1 MVIQPERHTKLSNY
15 RTEIAPEIG
24 KPMKKT
30 LRKALLGLG
39 MLTALPLQAAWFEV
53 TGQAILLE
61 SKTSARTNAIEDAVY
76 RAMYYSGAD
85 FSSFAQMKPYFQED
99 RQDYQFNGTEVRH
112 VQISKAFAKNGNY
125 YVTARVD
132 IYPSA
137 KSCHNIQYKKGLLI
151 SDFSLSVPQ
160 QAALGGIYQIGKD
173 FTQLLKRQ
181 IGKQSQS
188 FVVTGTSE
196 IPLQPGNP
204 DAMMMLAEDYDAQYI
219 ISGQITDLT
228 STLDQNLLSN
238 DKINRQ
244 FSVETMVINGK
255 TGEIL
260 SQRKYREV
268 AEWPFSRISQVD
280 TQSARFW
287 VSPYGA
293 ALQRLSRNIMLDM
306 ESSLACRSSLPEVVN
321 AHGNQVQINV
331 GRVHGVKQ
339 GDELKLWHTAGF
351 IDQYGISRNRM
362 VETDMTLVVDRVY
375 ETSAEG
381 SVQQSDLAASIQPGD
396 LLTKQPARRY

>member
-1 MVIQPERHTKLSNY
+1 
-15 RTEIAPEIG
+15 
-24 KPMKKT
+24 
-30 LRKALLGLG
+30 
-39 MLTALPLQAAWFEV
+39 
-53 TGQAILLE
+53 
-61 SKTSARTNAIEDAVY
+61 
-76 RAMYYSGAD
+76 
-85 FSSFAQMKPYFQED
+85 
-99 RQDYQFNGTEVRH
+99 
-112 VQISKAFAKNGNY
+112 
-125 YVTARVD
+125 
-132 IYPSA
+132 
-137 KSCHNIQYKKGLLI
+137 
-151 SDFSLSVPQ
+151 
-160 QAALGGIYQIGKD
+160 
-173 FTQLLKRQ
+173 
-181 IGKQSQS
+181 
-188 FVVTGTSE
+188 
-196 IPLQPGNP
+196 
-204 DAMMMLAEDYDAQYI
+204 
-219 ISGQITDLT
+219 
-228 STLDQNLLSN
+228 
-238 DKINRQ
+238 
-244 FSVETMVINGK
+244 ETMVINGK

-306 ESSLACRSSLPEVVN
+306 ESSLACRASLPEVIN

-362 VETDMTLVVDRVY
+362 VETKMTLVVDRVY

-396 LLTKQPARRY
+396 LLTKQPDRRY